1 MKFPRTR
8 YVRLLEEER
17 VRLLKENEDLKVK
30 VERLERAIMLSN
42 GGTAGREYMSR
53 TEPKEAKA
61 PKPTPIQTWIDYQ
74 AKWGEHLAHETPS
87 ETCQFC
93 QNERTAKESRAKL
106 QTAS

>member
-17 VRLLKENEDLKVK
+17 VRLLKENEELKVK
-30 VERLERAIMLSN
+30 AERLERAILLSN
-42 GGTAGREYMSR
+42 GGTAGREYMNR
-53 TEPKEAKA
+53 TEPKEART
-61 PKPTPIQTWIDYQ
+61 PKPSPIQSWFDYQ
-74 AKWGEHLAHETPS
+74 AKYSEHMGHESPV

-93 QNERTAKESRAKL
+93 LNERAAKESRAKL